1 MNRDQLIQHI
11 RKEIA
16 RLGSKKMQEEKTE
29 EPKFMREPVQ
39 HKNTD
44 YPRYQLP
51 VLQTEEDLD
60 KYLFYLGK
68 TKEEKI

>member
-11 RKEIA
+11 RKEIE
-16 RLGSKKMQEEKTE
+16 RLGSKN
-29 EPKFMREPVQ
+29 MREPAQ

>member
-1 MNRDQLIQHI
+1 
-11 RKEIA
+11 
-16 RLGSKKMQEEKTE
+16 
-29 EPKFMREPVQ
+29 MREPAQ

>member
-11 RKEIA
+11 RKEIE
-16 RLGSKKMQEEKTE
+16 RLGSKNMQEEKNK
-29 EPKFMREPVQ
+29 EPKFI
-39 HKNTD
+39 
-44 YPRYQLP
+44 
-51 VLQTEEDLD
+51 LQIEEDLD